1 MSKSRLEHSP
11 LYILGQYRILGQQAN
26 VRREIVKMLDI
37 GKGDPLI
44 TQLHR
49 VRIELTEGG
58 QYSFMDVTNEGPI
71 TYDLEARDIDPEHM
85 KKLSLLM
92 LVDPATEVL
101 DVGYRYDD
109 KVFYINAE

>member
-1 MSKSRLEHSP
+1 MLKSSLEHSP
-11 LYILGQYRILGQQAN
+11 LYILGQYLYHKRPEGI
-26 VRREIVKMLDI
+26 RREIVKMLGT
-37 GKGDPLI
+37 GKGEPLI

-58 QYSFMDVTNEGPI
+58 QYSFMDVTNEGPM
-71 TYDLEARDIDPEHM
+71 TYGLEARDIDPDYM